1 MLNPLLERFAEHFP
15 IPTMARAVL
24 ERSFH
29 PDQLNAWF
37 EQTAQ
42 SQYTRHLLF
51 STLFDLM
58 MQVVTRQQ
66 PSIHAAYQGAR
77 EEIPVT
83 RRAVYDKLNG
93 LEPEISAALVGY
105 SAEQAGRVITSLAAT
120 RTPLLRDYRVK
131 ILDGN
136 ALG

>member
-77 EEIPVT
+77 E
-83 RRAVYDKLNG
+83 
-93 LEPEISAALVGY
+93 
-105 SAEQAGRVITSLAAT
+105 
-120 RTPLLRDYRVK
+120 
-131 ILDGN
+131 
-136 ALG
+136 